1 MHQGISRAL
10 ARRTKEKVFRCAFLN
25 LAIACE
31 TPHSEHLVLRWTMF
45 RSTTIAVIV
54 YGTAAC
60 GGGGQTSPPKL
71 ATVLASIAVIVS
83 PASIRVGQTATATA
97 TGVDQNGAP
106 FTLGTVTWS
115 VSSPSVAT
123 ITGLGT
129 LVALS
134 PGVVTV
140 LASSGN
146 RTGQAS
152 LTITAPVA
160 VAAVAITPTSA
171 RITVGQTQQ
180 LSAVVT
186 DSANNVVSGE
196 AVTWSSSAPAVV
208 SVTQA
213 GLVTAL
219 TRGLATISA
228 SLSGVNGRID
238 VLSVSTI
245 AMSATGATGYLHA
258 AVTAPPASYSYGYSG
273 YTSMSRLGGAQAE
286 NEQFGWGTWLI
297 PNNLGFSQALCPVG
311 TYARDNWPERGPS
324 YRDVYQTIEGGGGRW
339 TSTAF
344 PSPSPKF
351 RVNSTP
357 DCYSTEVA
365 STGWSFYLAALP
377 ANKLGFA
384 QLSNRLLVPP
394 DGITVAI
401 EPLQALL
408 GFGWI
413 ALPLIPATTSP
424 LGVPTGDQNLT
435 LFLNATNFR
444 GPVAFFV
451 PETWSAVHALDRSAV
466 GRGLDAQPLLFGSL
480 ALEVGNLPMMTATA
494 ASGERYR
501 RVPQVAFGTASFG
514 QAMLLQD
521 VRTYAKSAVWDAINL
536 WVQNG
541 TPTTSIN
548 ASGSTPT
555 ILSNPTSSLR
565 MGNAP
570 IVVDAIMSTGI
581 LQTGGGGSGIGI
593 TGKVL
598 NVDGQATLPEY
609 FRESNGSWIAIPPTQ
624 VPVETGL
631 TTATFTPKARATP
644 ATLNAIT
651 WNSAAWAS
659 PMMTA
664 TLNDGSTVDYVWYRF
679 VDQPAIAR
687 LGLDSQVLQK
697 LQAFVISLHQNSG
710 VNGVTIAGPT
720 AGRLATLD
728 PGLIVTPP
736 AGLTNGYV
744 PVVIRQR

>member
-1 MHQGISRAL
+1 MV
-10 ARRTKEKVFRCAFLN
+10 T
-25 LAIACE
+25 
-31 TPHSEHLVLRWTMF
+31 WTMC
-45 RSTTIAVIV
+45 RSISVAGFVCIA
-54 YGTAAC
+54 AAC
-60 GGGGQTSPPKL
+60 GGGGQTSSPKPVP
-71 ATVLASIAVIVS
+71 VLASIAVVIS
-83 PASIRVGQTATATA
+83 PASIRVGQTGSATA
-97 TGVDQNGAP
+97 TGVDQSGAP

-115 VSSPSVAT
+115 VSNPAVAT
-123 ITGLGT
+123 ISGSGT
-129 LVALS
+129 IVGVS

-146 RTGQAS
+146 QSAQAS
-152 LTITAPVA
+152 STITAPVK
-160 VAAVAITPTSA
+160 VAAVVITPSGG
-171 RITVGQTQQ
+171 RLTVGQSLQ
-180 LSAVVT
+180 LSAKAT

-196 AVTWSSSAPAVV
+196 TVSWSSSASNVV
-208 SVTQA
+208 NVTSD
-213 GLVTAL
+213 GRVTAFAP
-219 TRGLATISA
+219 GSATLSA
-228 SLSGVNGRID
+228 SVSGVTGRTD
-238 VLSVSTI
+238 LLSVSLI
-245 AMSATGATGYLHA
+245 AIAATGATGYLHA
-258 AVTAPPASYSYGYSG
+258 DAATPPATFSYGYSG
-273 YTSMSRLGGAQAE
+273 YTSMSRLGGAQTEA
-286 NEQFGWGTWLI
+286 EQFGWGTWLI
-297 PNNLGFSQALCPVG
+297 PNNLAFSTALCPVG
-311 TYARDNWPERGPS
+311 TYARDNWPERGPT
-324 YRDVYQTIEGGGGRW
+324 YRDVYQTIEGGGGQW

-377 ANKLGFA
+377 ATKLGFA

-401 EPLQALL
+401 EPQQALL

-413 ALPLIPATTSP
+413 ALPLVPATTSP
-424 LGVPTGDQNLT
+424 LGVPTGNQNLT
-435 LFLNATNFR
+435 LFLNATNFS

-451 PETWSAVHALDRSAV
+451 PETWSAVHAVDRSAV
-466 GRGLDAQPLLFGSL
+466 GRGLDAQPMLFGSL

-494 ASGERYR
+494 ASGDRYR
-501 RVPQVAFGTASFG
+501 RVPQVAFGTASAG

-521 VRTYAKSAVWDAINL
+521 VRTYAKSAFWDAFDR

-541 TPTTSIN
+541 TPATSFN

-555 ILSNPTSSLR
+555 VLSNPSSSLR
-565 MGNAP
+565 MGTAP

-593 TGKVL
+593 IGKVL
-598 NVDGQATLPEY
+598 NADGQATLPEY
-609 FRESNGSWIAIPPTQ
+609 FRELRGDWIAIPSTQ
-624 VPVETGL
+624 VPPETGL
-631 TTATFTPKARATP
+631 TTATFTPKARTST
-644 ATLNAIT
+644 ATLNSTT
-651 WNSAAWAS
+651 WNSSAWAS

-664 TLNDGSTVDYVWYRF
+664 TLNDGSTIDYVWYRF

-687 LGLDSQVLQK
+687 LGLSSDVLQK
-697 LQAFVISLHQNSG
+697 LQAFVTSLHQNSG

-736 AGLTNGYV
+736 AGMTLGYV

>member
-1 MHQGISRAL
+1 M
-10 ARRTKEKVFRCAFLN
+10 
-25 LAIACE
+25 
-31 TPHSEHLVLRWTMF
+31 PWTMF
-45 RSTTIAVIV
+45 RSPAVAGV
-54 YGTAAC
+54 VLAAAAC
-60 GGGGQTSPPKL
+60 GGGSQTSSTKSAP
-71 ATVLASIAVIVS
+71 VLASIAIAVS
-83 PASIRVGQTATATA
+83 PASIRVSQTASATA

-106 FTLGTVTWS
+106 ITLGTVAWS
-115 VSSPSVAT
+115 VSNPAIASISGSGT
-123 ITGLGT
+123 IVG
-129 LVALS
+129 VSA
-134 PGVVTV
+134 GVVTV

-146 RTGQAS
+146 RSGQAAF
-152 LTITAPVA
+152 TITAPVM
-160 VAAVAITPTSA
+160 VASVAITPSSA
-171 RITVGQTQQ
+171 RLTAGQSQQ

-186 DSANNVVSGE
+186 DSANNVVSGQT
-196 AVTWSSSAPAVV
+196 VSWSTSASTLV
-208 SVTQA
+208 SVTPT
-213 GLVTAL
+213 GLVTAVAP
-219 TRGLATISA
+219 GSATISA
-228 SLSGVNGRID
+228 SLSGVTGRID

-258 AVTAPPASYSYGYSG
+258 AAAAPPPTFSYGYSG
-273 YTSMSRLGGAQAE
+273 YTSMSRLGGAQAD
-286 NEQFGWGTWLI
+286 NEQFGWGTWLT

-311 TYARDNWPERGPS
+311 TYARDHWPERGPT

-377 ANKLGFA
+377 ANKLGLA
-384 QLSNRLLVPP
+384 QLSNCLLVPP
-394 DGITVAI
+394 DGITVVI

-413 ALPLIPATTSP
+413 ALPLVPATTSP

-435 LFLNATNFR
+435 LFLNATNFS

-451 PETWSAVHALDRSAV
+451 PETWSAVHAVDRTAV
-466 GRGLDAQPLLFGSL
+466 GRGLDAQPMLFGSL
-480 ALEVGNLPMMTATA
+480 ALEVGNLPMMTAIA

-501 RVPQVAFGTASFG
+501 RVPQVAFGTASSG

-521 VRTYAKSAVWDAINL
+521 VRTYAKTALWDAFDR

-541 TPTTSIN
+541 TPATSLN

-555 ILSNPTSSLR
+555 VLSNPTSSLR
-565 MGNAP
+565 IGNAP

-609 FRESNGSWIAIPPTQ
+609 FRESNGNWIAIPSTQ
-624 VPVETGL
+624 VPPETGL
-631 TTATFTPKARATP
+631 TAATFTPKARNSA
-644 ATLNAIT
+644 ATLNSAT
-651 WNSAAWAS
+651 WNSSAWAS

-687 LGLDSQVLQK
+687 LGLSSEVLQT
-697 LQAFVISLHQNSG
+697 LQAFVTSLHQKSG

-736 AGLTNGYV
+736 AGLTFGYV